1 MKQHFPRRAWWL
13 IVMMLFQLWPAPLRA
28 DDVSRRAA
36 RYFAWLQQSQGDSLY
51 AHSTKQVA
59 ASVPAAPFTQLWP
72 TLVKQAG
79 ALQRQT
85 AWTCTPAGTLHQC
98 QCTLHFERASLTC
111 QLTIDDTLRLAG
123 IFFRPA
129 TRDTSATSA
138 APLPSGVTEREMQ
151 VTCGAVQLPA
161 RLTLPA
167 ALEHP
172 CPVVVLVHGSG
183 PNDMDGTLGENHPL
197 RDLAYALA
205 ERGIATLRYDKR
217 TKHYGANYLAVSG
230 WRMNLRTEVTDDA
243 LAALR
248 VAAAQ
253 PEVDAHQLYLCGH
266 SLGAMLAPR
275 IVASAQGTVAGWIG
289 LATPA
294 RPFWD
299 MLHAQLL
306 YVGGLQGLT
315 PNEAETL
322 AQQTEQKMKQSLSAE
337 YITDITAYNPLT
349 EAAQLASIPALLL
362 QGGHDYQVTH
372 EDFALWQQTLEGR
385 TNVTLRFFPNLDH
398 LMRPL
403 PQMATPADYQRHVPQ
418 SPEVADAIAA
428 FIVANETH

>member
-51 AHSTKQVA
+51 AHSTKQVVA
-59 ASVPAAPFTQLWP
+59 AVPAAAFTQLWP

-98 QCTLHFERASLTC
+98 QSTLHFERASLTC

-167 ALEHP
+167 ALKHP

-217 TKHYGANYLAVSG
+217 TKHYGANFLTVSG

-275 IVASAQGTVAGWIG
+275 IVASAQVTVAGWIG

-315 PNEAETL
+315 PTEAETL
-322 AQQTEQKMKQSLSAE
+322 AQQTEQKMKQGISAE

-362 QGGHDYQVTH
+362 QGGHDY
-372 EDFALWQQTLEGR
+372 
-385 TNVTLRFFPNLDH
+385 
-398 LMRPL
+398 
-403 PQMATPADYQRHVPQ
+403 
-418 SPEVADAIAA
+418 
-428 FIVANETH
+428 

>member
-1 MKQHFPRRAWWL
+1 M
-13 IVMMLFQLWPAPLRA
+13 
-28 DDVSRRAA
+28 
-36 RYFAWLQQSQGDSLY
+36 
-51 AHSTKQVA
+51 
-59 ASVPAAPFTQLWP
+59 
-72 TLVKQAG
+72 
-79 ALQRQT
+79 
-85 AWTCTPAGTLHQC
+85 CTPAGTLHQC
-98 QCTLHFERASLTC
+98 QSTLHFERASLTC

-138 APLPSGVTEREMQ
+138 APLPKGVTEREMQ

-167 ALEHP
+167 ALKHP

-217 TKHYGANYLAVSG
+217 TKHYGANFLAVSG

-248 VAAAQ
+248 VATAQ

-266 SLGAMLAPR
+266 SMGAMLAPR

-315 PNEAETL
+315 PTEAETL
-322 AQQTEQKMKQSLSAE
+322 ALQTEQKMKQGISAE